1 MSVPGPDQQR
11 PEWAM
16 SEEHI
21 LEEMNKI
28 PLFMNNLPE
37 DSEEN
42 ATLLALQSLAYDGT
56 AEEVAENFKNQGND
70 CFKEGKHKYQD
81 AIKFYTQALE
91 TECGDKNLM
100 AICYTNRAAVNL
112 ELENYGRVLNDCAAA
127 LGINPKNVKAL
138 YRSARALRAL
148 EKYLEAID
156 CCDWALKFE
165 PNNKSVAQEKQLC
178 IKQKE
183 EKEKKELRRQERER
197 LERERKDKID
207 QAIKLRNIQL
217 ESNLKLEYDWQND
230 SPHSVTLNEES
241 GELTWPVFFL
251 YPEYKESDF
260 ISAFDETNTFMDHLE
275 VMFEQPAP
283 WDTSRVYKPSSVEVF
298 FEYHP
303 KNATKASL
311 IKVGKK
317 CALMGVLGHSK
328 YVVQNGIPSFLVVP
342 SSGSFHDEFLAKY
355 KN

>member
-11 PEWAM
+11 PDWAM

-28 PLFMNNLPE
+28 PLFMNDLPE

-91 TECGDKNLM
+91 TDCGDKELM
-100 AICYTNRAAVNL
+100 ATCYTNRAAVNL
-112 ELENYGRVLNDCAAA
+112 ALENYGRVLNDCAAA
-127 LGINPKNVKAL
+127 LGINPRNVKAL
-138 YRSARALRAL
+138 YRSARALCAL

-156 CCDWALKFE
+156 CCDWALK
-165 PNNKSVAQEKQLC
+165 EKELC
-178 IKQKE
+178 IKKKD
-183 EKEKKELRRQERER
+183 EKEQKELRKQERER
-197 LERERKDKID
+197 VERERKEKID
-207 QAIKLRNIQL
+207 QAVKARNIQL
-217 ESNLKLEYDWQND
+217 ESNLKMEYEWQND
-230 SPHSVTLNEES
+230 SPHTVVLNEETNQLS
-241 GELTWPVFFL
+241 WPVFFL

-260 ISAFDETNTFMDHLE
+260 IAAFDETNTFMDHLE
-275 VMFEQPAP
+275 VMLEEPAQ
-283 WDTSRVYKPSSVEVF
+283 WDVSRSYKPSTVDIY

-303 KNATKASL
+303 KSATKPAI

-317 CALMGVLGHSK
+317 CALKAVLSHSK
-328 YVVQNGIPSFLVVP
+328 YIVQNGIPSFMVVP
-342 SSGSFHDEFLAKY
+342 SSGSFREEFLARY